1 MGDTGGRRVAV
12 LQSNYVPW
20 RGYFD
25 LIHDVDVFIF
35 YDEVQYTKNDWRN
48 RNRIVTPNGPQWL
61 TVPVFGST
69 GKSIREVEIVPG
81 RWGEKHYQALRTNYG
96 KAPFFEMYRPW
107 LEEVYRQ
114 DWRSLSALNQA
125 LIQKI
130 ARDFLGIRTQFRQS
144 SDFLSQGK
152 RSEKLLS
159 LLKSSGASTYVSGPA
174 ARSYLELSAFRDA
187 GIEVVWKDYAGYPAY
202 PQRSDEFYP
211 AVSILDLLLN
221 VGEKAPELIWG
232 WRRRP

>member
-96 KAPFFEMYRPW
+96 KAP
-107 LEEVYRQ
+107 
-114 DWRSLSALNQA
+114 
-125 LIQKI
+125 
-130 ARDFLGIRTQFRQS
+130 
-144 SDFLSQGK
+144 
-152 RSEKLLS
+152 
-159 LLKSSGASTYVSGPA
+159 
-174 ARSYLELSAFRDA
+174 
-187 GIEVVWKDYAGYPAY
+187 
-202 PQRSDEFYP
+202 
-211 AVSILDLLLN
+211 
-221 VGEKAPELIWG
+221 
-232 WRRRP
+232 RRPDRKSVV

>member
-1 MGDTGGRRVAV
+1 MGDTGGPRVAV

-48 RNRIVTPNGPQWL
+48 RNRIVTPNGLQWL

-81 RWGEKHYQALRTNYG
+81 RWGEKHYQALRTYYG

-125 LIQKI
+125 LI
-130 ARDFLGIRTQFRQS
+130 
-144 SDFLSQGK
+144 
-152 RSEKLLS
+152 
-159 LLKSSGASTYVSGPA
+159 
-174 ARSYLELSAFRDA
+174 
-187 GIEVVWKDYAGYPAY
+187 
-202 PQRSDEFYP
+202 
-211 AVSILDLLLN
+211 
-221 VGEKAPELIWG
+221 
-232 WRRRP
+232 